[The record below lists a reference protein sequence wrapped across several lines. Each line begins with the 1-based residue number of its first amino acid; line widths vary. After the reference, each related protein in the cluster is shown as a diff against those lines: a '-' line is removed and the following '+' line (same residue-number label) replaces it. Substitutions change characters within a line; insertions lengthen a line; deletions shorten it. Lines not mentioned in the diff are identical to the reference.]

1 MLKIKEEF
9 QEKNYRLRLFILS
22 TLFGTAKF
30 FRNRKGDIIMLIK
43 NRKRGLKALLVTAL
57 AIALIASPL
66 QAMNLQIGAEESG
79 GTNEIY
85 FEDDFNRAD
94 GIING
99 DNGWVSEPRQ
109 FPEKSHKI
117 ENGALKTE
125 DFNMTKTGAYN
136 SVTKRPAS
144 EAAVNQRISTDIL
157 NLDKMANNATANL
170 HLRVMPSTGKNG
182 AGLIHGSDC
191 YYLAASR
198 EAIQIRRVK
207 SANYGTAA
215 LSDSV
220 AYSFADG
227 HSYRAEFSAI
237 GIYPTLLEGR
247 LYDLTDGGRLVAR
260 VTYSDSSRDL
270 QAAGTVGLSC
280 TSNGETEEM
289 GRYYALFDNFKY
301 EEKADILNFEDS
313 FNRTGELGNDWI
325 AGPMASGTLTGSALR
340 IKTVFPDENDD
351 NLAHVEKSAFMRPIS
366 EKSLNQIVE
375 IEFSKGNSSGYNIGG
390 AVIARAQSETP
401 NYEQCYSASVETAL
415 SASGAYNFYLYIRG
429 GKSNYLFS
437 QQLTG
442 LNPRLRYR
450 LQMRVTSISET
461 QTQIRVTL
469 LYTED
474 NGATWKNKW
483 LGGATDKTIIDDNP
497 ELQKPG
503 TAGFSL
509 YDEKRYDIDVYNFK
523 YQSLPELYPA
533 EGTYNTTELGSYITY
548 KNLYSAG
555 ESGAA
560 VQTGAPALM
569 KNAEIAEYL
578 NQKSAYVAAAFN
590 APESGEYTFKTDF
603 KVISSNADELAG
615 YYAANNEYPYAYM
628 VANGTAYRMDY
639 ESTDGSF
646 ASSGEIKIA
655 LNAGTNIVYFMGATA
670 ELAAKLSGA
679 AICYDRVYSEEAI
692 EAVNVDF
699 VVPGDLNSD
708 SCVDIRDLVRF
719 KRYLALEDVS
729 IAYDSIDALI
739 TGDTDSEYTAD
750 DLAVLRLYLLDSRR
764 FGASTW
770 LTYKKAAELNN
781 TFYKLTVKNRLN
793 VAYFGGSVTQ
803 GYGST
808 DASAKSW
815 RALTTAWLKE
825 QYPAAVITETN
836 AAIGGTGTSYGI
848 YRAASDLKLAYTSA
862 RPDLVFIEFAI
873 NDLYDG
879 VDFDGAKSN
888 METIIRTVYSYAP
901 DADIMLLFTTDKTRS
916 NTEYDTVRAHKE
928 IANAYKLPYL
938 SIGAMLWEDLLT
950 ESNSTYPSDAVWN
963 KYFYDYVHP
972 ADAGYAKY
980 AEYVENY
987 LSGIF
992 AQKTQAPKGVVNSY
1006 MPEAPLTSLTVSPY
1020 AANAKGQTGVTGFGV
1035 DENGYIVSNSPDN
1048 SISFKFTG
1056 TDLKL
1061 WVWATD
1067 KSGSIDM
1074 EIDGASVGS
1083 ADLYRASPNHKI
1095 IPVASGLENTEHT
1108 FRLTPRETENGNQM
1122 YLRWFLISGSDN
1134 HNGITIVK

>member
-1 MLKIKEEF
+1 
-9 QEKNYRLRLFILS
+9 
-22 TLFGTAKF
+22 
-30 FRNRKGDIIMLIK
+30 MLIK
-43 NRKRGLKALLVTAL
+43 NRKRGLKALLGTAL

-109 FPEKSHKI
+109 FPEKSHEI

-125 DFNMTKTGAYN
+125 DFNMTKNGAYN

-144 EAAVNQRISTDIL
+144 EAAVNQRISADIL

-170 HLRVMPSTGKNG
+170 HLRVMPSTGKNV

-247 LYDLTDGGRLVAR
+247 LYDLTDGGRQVAR
-260 VTYSDSSRDL
+260 VTYSDSSSDL

-280 TSNGETEEM
+280 TSNGEAEEM

-325 AGPMASGTLTGSALR
+325 AGPMASGTLTGSALNL
-340 IKTVFPDENDD
+340 KTAFPDGNTD
-351 NLAHVEKSAFMRPIS
+351 NYPHIEKASYVRPMS

-375 IEFSKGNSSGYNIGG
+375 VEFGRGNSSGTYIGG
-390 AVIARAQSETP
+390 SVIARAQSESF
-401 NYEQCYSASVETAL
+401 NYESCYSASVAL
-415 SASGAYNFYLYIRG
+415 AWG
-429 GKSNYLFS
+429 GSTYWDGRLIVRNGYKSDLVNMKAGGLGPNY
-437 QQLTG
+437 
-442 LNPRLRYR
+442 RYR

-461 QTQIRVTL
+461 ETAIGVI
-469 LYTED
+469 LYLSTD
-474 NGATWKNKW
+474 NGNTWSKKF
-483 LGGATDKTIIDDNP
+483 GYSYTDTNP
-497 ELQKPG
+497 ALQSPG

-509 YDEKRYDIDVYNFK
+509 YDEKHFDVNVYNFK

-533 EGTYNTTELGSYITY
+533 EETYNTTELGNYITY
-548 KNLYSAG
+548 KNLYSAD

-603 KVISSNADELAG
+603 KVISSNADKLAG

-719 KRYLALEDVS
+719 KRHLALEDVS

-848 YRAASDLKLAYTSA
+848 YRAASDLKLADTSA

-938 SIGAMLWEDLLT
+938 SIGAMLWEDLLA

-1074 EIDGASVGS
+1074 EIDGVSVGS
-1083 ADLYRASPNHKI
+1083 ADLYRAAQNHKI

-1108 FRLTPRETENGNQM
+1108 FRLTLKETENGNQM